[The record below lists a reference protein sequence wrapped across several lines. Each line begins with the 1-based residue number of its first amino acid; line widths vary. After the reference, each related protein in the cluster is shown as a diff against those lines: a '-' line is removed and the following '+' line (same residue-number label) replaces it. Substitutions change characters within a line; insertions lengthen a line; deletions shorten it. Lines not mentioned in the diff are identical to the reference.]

1 MSLETGLN
9 FELFHKNTAASKRH
23 CKRYFYLKFLVGKES
38 MCHVM
43 QNGWY
48 CVFSA
53 PFLIFMIWLIRYW
66 DDKIKWDLKGSIKFV
81 WSYMTTKL
89 LWDYFVLYSSKKMH
103 LTQKRNYGFLQ
114 YILYFAWSVVI
125 VKFILQ

>member
-9 FELFHKNTAASKRH
+9 FQLLHKNTAVSKRH

-48 CVFSA
+48 RVFQ
-53 PFLIFMIWLIRYW
+53 PLKYW

-81 WSYMTTKL
+81 WSYMTTKSL
-89 LWDYFVLYSSKKMH
+89 
-103 LTQKRNYGFLQ
+103 
-114 YILYFAWSVVI
+114 
-125 VKFILQ
+125 